1 MRLTFAA
8 ITVSALLAACSGPI
22 DRGRQVGAQAAGPAP
37 SAPAAENYVWAR
49 NDGRRMSENP
59 ELLRQGQAD
68 QAACRAS
75 ASGGG
80 SLNMPAFISCMEARG
95 YSRRPV

>member
-1 MRLTFAA
+1 MRVLIAA
-8 ITVSALLAACSGPI
+8 VSAAVLVSACAPTTTRMS
-22 DRGRQVGAQAAGPAP
+22 PASQSVAMP
-37 SAPAAENYVWAR
+37 PAENYVWAR
-49 NDGRRMSENP
+49 NDGRRMADNP

-75 ASGGG
+75 AN
-80 SLNMPAFISCMEARG
+80 SLGTLNLQAFASCMEARG